1 MMQEIIEQILE
12 GNFDYENGSLDF
24 SCAKLELTLA
34 AGETYEGTFRIVSAP
49 GRLTNGY
56 VTTSDYRMECLTPEF
71 IGSDEEIA
79 FCFHGENME
88 EGDVL
93 KGTFNVIS
101 NQGEYYLPFL
111 VSIKHTALQSSMGT
125 IKNLFHFANLAKS
138 NWREAVSLFYS
149 PAFSNLFTGTDEK
162 VYDCYRALC
171 SCPGNEQNVE
181 EFLIQI
187 NKKQKIE
194 YLVEEAELTLEL
206 PMPEGPYC
214 VSEQEIVIVRN
225 GWGYT
230 ALNVECDGDFLFVEK
245 ELLTDDDFLGNRC
258 RLPVFLDNSRYRPGK
273 NFGQIV
279 LYNSYVHLVIPV
291 VVKVGSDEI
300 TARTQLPRKRML
312 VQLMEYY
319 QAFRMKKISSATWY
333 KESTGLV
340 EQFAALDDRDVEVR
354 LFQAQLLISEERYN
368 EAGWL
373 LDHSADLLEKYY
385 DENSVLWAYY
395 LYLTTL
401 VNREESYVNHVTEEV
416 ERIYRK
422 DRSQWRVAW
431 LLLYLS
437 EEYNKS
443 ASGKWLFLEKQF
455 VNGCTSPIFYIEAL
469 YLLNNNPALLRKLDI
484 YEQQVL
490 YYGVRQQMLS
500 DEVIEQMLYLFGKV
514 REYSP
519 VLFRILQGI
528 YEKKQD
534 VRVLQE
540 ICSLL
545 IKGNKVGN
553 RYFVWYQ
560 RGVEAQLRI
569 TNLYEYFCMS
579 LDLSASQPLPKMLLM
594 YFAYQSNLDYEHNA
608 YLYQYVLLHKEELPD
623 LYDNYRIRME
633 HFVIDQLQKQRINR
647 HLAVLYQHILT
658 PAMINED
665 TAGAIEKLLFA
676 HQIHVSDSRLHK
688 VFVYQPGNLKPQ
700 EYFLQD
706 NTTWVA
712 LYGNDYTIAFED
724 AYGNRFVKNVEYTL
738 EKLMLPGKYVKLV
751 APYVT
756 DSIPLD
762 LYLCETEHR
771 ELNSENIDRALR
783 LAGSEEITSDIRRDL
798 FLRVLQYYYD
808 ADDMDALDAYLE
820 QIPMEELNI
829 REKGD
834 VLKYMVLRGK
844 YETAYRWVEQ
854 FDPYF
859 VDVKTLVRLLSEV
872 IEQRNME
879 EDALITAAALYV
891 FERGKYNS
899 TIIRYLAMYYEGT
912 TKEMRDIWK
921 AATSFEVDCYEL
933 AEKMIVQMLYS
944 GAFVGEKL
952 DVFRYYVSRG
962 ARPEVEKA
970 FLAQCAYD
978 YFVREKLT
986 ENYIFQEIRHAY
998 LRGEEIAWVCK
1009 LGYLK
1014 YFAEYPDEMT
1024 EEDTY
1029 LIEDFLGEML
1039 RKGIHLNFFRDLK
1052 AFRHMT
1058 RVMDDRTIIEYRAR
1072 PGVKA
1077 RIHYVMVH
1085 ENGEAD
1091 EYTSEYMREVYGG
1104 VFFKEFILFFGENL
1118 QYYIMEEDENGEQL
1132 TESGNIQKSD
1142 IVNGNGG
1149 NRYDI
1154 INDMIISKTLQDYD
1168 TLDNLMDEYFRKDYL
1183 NQELFKLV

>member
-1 MMQEIIEQILE
+1 MMQEIIEQILG

-24 SCAKLELTLA
+24 SCTKLELTLD
-34 AGETYEGTFRIVSAP
+34 AGGTCEGAFRIVSTP
-49 GRLTNGY
+49 GKLTNGY
-56 VTTSDYRMECLTPEF
+56 ITTSDYRMECFVPYF
-71 IGSDEEIA
+71 SGNDEEIS

-101 NQGEYYLPFL
+101 SQGEYYLPFL
-111 VSIKHTALQSSMGT
+111 VTVRHTALQSSMGT
-125 IKNLFHFANLAKS
+125 IKNLFHFTNLAKS
-138 NWREAVSLFYS
+138 NWQEAVQLFYS
-149 PAFSNLFTGTDEK
+149 PDFSHLFIGADEK
-162 VYDCYRALC
+162 IYDCYRALC

-194 YLVEEAELTLEL
+194 YIVEQPELMVEMTVPDAPLV
-206 PMPEGPYC
+206 
-214 VSEQEIVIVRN
+214 VSEQEVTIVRN

-230 ALNVECDGDFLFVEK
+230 ALQVECDGDFLFVEK
-245 ELLTDDDFLGNRC
+245 ELITDDDFLGNRC
-258 RLPVFLDNSRYRPGK
+258 RLPVFLDSSRYRPGK
-273 NFGQIV
+273 NFGQVV
-279 LYNSYVHLVIPV
+279 LYNSYVDIVIPV
-291 VVKVGSDEI
+291 VVKVGGDGI
-300 TARTQLPRKRML
+300 TAHTEMPRKRMM
-312 VQLMEYY
+312 VQLMEFY
-319 QAFRMKKISSATWY
+319 QAFRLKKISSATWY
-333 KESTGLV
+333 KESTAIV
-340 EQFAALDDRDVEVR
+340 EQFAVIDDKDVEVR

-385 DENSVLWAYY
+385 NEDNVLWAYY

-401 VNREESYVNHVTEEV
+401 VNREESYVNQITEEV
-416 ERIYRK
+416 ERIYRR

-443 ASGKWLFLEKQF
+443 ASGKWMFLEKQF
-455 VNGCTSPIFYIEAL
+455 VNGCTSPVFYIEAL
-469 YLLNNNPALLRKLDI
+469 YLLNNNPALLRKLDT

-490 YYGVRQQMLS
+490 YYGVRQQSVS

-514 REYSP
+514 REYSR
-519 VLFRILQGI
+519 VLFQILQGL
-528 YEKKQD
+528 YEKKHD

-545 IKGNKVGN
+545 IKGNKVGS
-553 RYFVWYQ
+553 RYFIWYK

-594 YFAYQSNLDYEHNA
+594 YFAYQSSLDYEHNA
-608 YLYQYVLLHKEELPD
+608 YLYQYVLQHRDEMPE
-623 LYDNYRIRME
+623 LYDSYRIRME
-633 HFVIDQLQKQRINR
+633 HFCIDQIQKQRINR
-647 HLAVLYQHILT
+647 HLAVLYQHFLT
-658 PAMINED
+658 PAMINEE
-665 TAGAIEKLLFA
+665 TAGIIEKLLFA
-676 HQIHVSDSRLHK
+676 HQITVEDGRLHK
-688 VFVYQPGNLKPQ
+688 VYVYQPGNRRPQ
-700 EYFLQD
+700 EYLLQD
-706 NTTWVA
+706 NTACVA

-724 AYGNRFVKNVEYTL
+724 AYGNRFIKNVEYTL
-738 EKLMLPGKYVKLV
+738 EKLMIPGKYLKQ
-751 APYVT
+751 ASQYVT

-762 LYLCETEHR
+762 LYLCEMEHR
-771 ELNSENIDRALR
+771 ELHPDMIDRALR
-783 LAGSEEITSDIRRDL
+783 VADSRDIETHIRRDMY
-798 FLRVLQYYYD
+798 LRILQYYYD
-808 ADDMDALDAYLE
+808 EDYMDALDEYLE

-834 VLKYMVLRGK
+834 VLKYMVLRGR
-844 YETAYRWVEQ
+844 YETAYQWLER
-854 FDPYF
+854 FGPYF
-859 VDVKTLVRLLSEV
+859 ADAKTLMRLISE
-872 IEQRNME
+872 IMQQRDME
-879 EDALITAAALYV
+879 EDALLMAASRYA
-891 FERGKYNS
+891 FDRGKYNS
-899 TIIRYLAMYYEGT
+899 LIMRYLAMHFTGM
-912 TKEMRDIWK
+912 TKDMRDIWK
-921 AATSFEVDCYEL
+921 AARSFDVECYDL
-933 AEKMIVQMLYS
+933 AERMIMQMLYS
-944 GAFVGEKL
+944 GAFVGEKM
-952 DVFRYYVSRG
+952 DIFRYYVSQG
-962 ARPEVEKA
+962 AKQKVEEA

-986 ENYIFQEIRHAY
+986 ESYIFHEIRLAY
-998 LRGEEIAWVCK
+998 LRGEETSVVCR
-1009 LGYLK
+1009 LAYLK
-1014 YFAEYPDEMT
+1014 YYAENPDEIT
-1024 EEDTY
+1024 DEDVY

-1077 RIHYVMVH
+1077 RIHYVMLH
-1085 ENGEAD
+1085 ENGESD
-1091 EYTSEYMREVYGG
+1091 EYMSEYMREVYAG

-1149 NRYDI
+1149 NRYDL

-1168 TLDNLMDEYFRKDYL
+1168 TLDGLMEEYFRKDYL
-1183 NQELFKLV
+1183 NEKLFKLL